1 MVKRALWI
9 ALLGALSSG
18 IGAHAQIQIVDNCPY
33 SPQHKTSLACLIPDL
48 TKTGT
53 STNLSGFNTTI
64 AQVLGQLPLAVPV
77 SGFVLGFDKKLGI
90 PVDLNENLGSVLTE
104 RGNTVGK
111 DKLFVGFTYQR
122 FVFETI
128 DKTNLNNLPVVFS
141 NGTIFGYSQNRVSA
155 NISQYTAIAAF
166 GLTNRMDISVTL
178 PFERVSLSAGNDFRE
193 TVSGGTSFS
202 NPISQSVA
210 GSASGV
216 GDLLVNLKA
225 TLIKGERIALAGG
238 MEARFP
244 TGDEYNLLGSGA
256 YGVKP
261 YLVFSRRGRIEPHV
275 NVGYQWNDF
284 SNLYINPCE
293 FKGTCISATSTSLP
307 TLRLPDSI
315 DYSAGAD
322 IGIIKRLTLV
332 ADLVGQHFFDS
343 PRITAAGPSPL
354 ANLPPAFSN
363 FPQFN
368 NSVGVANGD
377 YNVDNLGVGLKWNPL
392 GHLIVSANALIKLD
406 DGGLRSK
413 YVPLIGVS
421 YRF

>member
-1 MVKRALWI
+1 MVKRALLI
-9 ALLGALSSG
+9 ALVGGLFSGLGAQ
-18 IGAHAQIQIVDNCPY
+18 AQIVDNCPY

-111 DKLFVGFTYQR
+111 DKLFLGFTFQR

-128 DKTNLNNLPVVFS
+128 DKTNLDNLPVVFS
-141 NGTIFGYSQNRVSA
+141 NGTIFGSSQNRVSA
-155 NISQYTAIAAF
+155 NINQYTAIAAF
-166 GLTNRMDISVTL
+166 GLTNRMDISVTV
-178 PFERVSLSAGNDFRE
+178 PFERISLSAGNNFRE
-193 TVSGGTSFS
+193 TVSGSSTFS
-202 NPISQSVA
+202 SPISQSVA

-216 GDLLVNLKA
+216 GDVLVNLKA
-225 TLIKGERIALAGG
+225 TLIKGERIAFAGG
-238 MEARFP
+238 VEARFP

-261 YLVFSRRGRIEPHV
+261 YIVLSRRGRITPHV

-284 SNLYINPCE
+284 SNLYINPCQ
-293 FKGTCISATSTSLP
+293 FKGTCVGATSGGLP
-307 TLRLPDSI
+307 TLRLPDSL

-322 IGIIKRLTLV
+322 IGIVKKLTLV
-332 ADLVGQHFFDS
+332 TDLVGQHFFNS
-343 PRITAAGPSPL
+343 PRITPAGPSTLPD
-354 ANLPPAFSN
+354 LPPAFTN

-368 NSVGVANGD
+368 NSVGVANGS
-377 YNVDNLGVGLKWNPL
+377 YNTDNLGVGLKWNPVA
-392 GHLIVSANALIKLD
+392 HLILSANTLIKLD
-406 DGGLRSK
+406 NGGLRSK